1 MVAERYKTLAKF
13 GPPWKLR
20 SLQQIEQF
28 NHQKRSAV
36 VPICKRIALCR
47 VVLIVGVV
55 LSAPPA
61 LLAEHARID
70 LRASSEGKE
79 VNAVAD
85 QEPPAGGRN
94 TPPVLKVHV
103 NKPIVLQ
110 FILTNTYPHT
120 VIDHVTVLYSVVR
133 VDKLGRKAAPSF
145 SDRSGLDKNSQ
156 PLSEPRVVT
165 KGQFIMDFKPECR
178 VGTRLKFQIT
188 DPGLYSAR
196 VETLGT
202 QSDHEHFS
210 AVDLVAE

>member
-1 MVAERYKTLAKF
+1 MMGVKSPICRWIGLF
-13 GPPWKLR
+13 G
-20 SLQQIEQF
+20 
-28 NHQKRSAV
+28 AV
-36 VPICKRIALCR
+36 VMI
-47 VVLIVGVV
+47 GVV
-55 LSAPPA
+55 LSATPA
-61 LLAEHARID
+61 VLAEHARID
-70 LRASSEGKE
+70 LRMNSEGKE

-133 VDKLGRKAAPSF
+133 VDKLGRKAAPS
-145 SDRSGLDKNSQ
+145 
-156 PLSEPRVVT
+156 LSERNGPEKDAQPPESGVVT
-165 KGQFIMDFKPECR
+165 KGQFVMDFKPECR

-188 DPGLYSAR
+188 EPGLYSAR

-210 AVDLVAE
+210 AIDLVAE